1 MTMTRPNTGWDLGRV
16 TTHPGLILWE
26 DFMKPLELNVHSLSL
41 KLRVAATRLHGI
53 VHEKRGITPET
64 ALRLG
69 RYFGTTPEFWMNL
82 QMAYDLSRARLEL
95 ASTIEQD
102 VEPRSEIA
110 AA

>member
-1 MTMTRPNTGWDLGRV
+1 M
-16 TTHPGLILWE
+16 I
-26 DFMKPLELNVHSLSL
+26 PLELNVHSLSL

-53 VHEKRGITPET
+53 VHEKRGVTPET

-82 QMAYDLSRARLEL
+82 QMAYDLSKARSEL
-95 ASTIEQD
+95 ADAIERD
-102 VEPRSEIA
+102 VEPRSEVA

>member
-1 MTMTRPNTGWDLGRV
+1 M
-16 TTHPGLILWE
+16 I
-26 DFMKPLELNVHSLSL
+26 PLELNVHSLSL

-53 VHEKRGITPET
+53 VHEKRGVTPET

-82 QMAYDLSRARLEL
+82 QMAYDLSKARLEL
-95 ASTIEQD
+95 AAAIERD
-102 VEPRSEIA
+102 VEPRSQTA

>member
-1 MTMTRPNTGWDLGRV
+1 MTINRPNTGWNCQRV
-16 TTHPGLILWE
+16 TTHPGVILQE
-26 DFMKPLELNVHSLSL
+26 DFLVPLGLNVHSLSL

-82 QMAYDLSRARLEL
+82 QMSYDLSKARLEL
-95 ASTIEQD
+95 AAAIE
-102 VEPRSEIA
+102 
-110 AA
+110 